1 MITKNLLKALEELG
15 FEYRDNKSPDK
26 THAFAIYGDYLV
38 SVYETAGKR
47 TAYFNFKFSDS
58 EENSIKKYAMSETFS
73 NEIEEFSVID
83 YSISEDGM
91 RVFSNG
97 SIPTFLKL
105 IDRCVSILK
114 ENEIRGIEYCSKCG
128 NKFGSRKPK
137 KVTVNKENHLM
148 CEHCAIDVVEE
159 INNAAAQKAIDNNN
173 GKILKGILGSFTFS
187 ILGIGIYFLLYYFL
201 SPALAQS
208 NFNEVRYIF
217 CICGFVVSLLSY
229 YGYRIFCKKISLSAY
244 ITIPVNALLCTAVG
258 QYIGVVF
265 EFIAKNGFKPS
276 VLFSNKH
283 FWLVHVRNTIPQEVA
298 EHFTSHSEIFVKLLI
313 ISLLFALIGL
323 GIFLLTLHDKSNIKP
338 ETVEIETV
346 SIN

>member
-47 TAYFNFKFSDS
+47 TAYFNFRFSDS
-58 EENSIKKYAMSETFS
+58 EENDIKKYAMSEAFS
-73 NEIEEFSVID
+73 NELEEFSVVD

-91 RVFSNG
+91 RVCSNG

-105 IDRCVSILK
+105 IDRCVSLLK

-148 CEHCAIDVVEE
+148 CEHCAIDIVEE
-159 INNAAAQKAIDNNN
+159 INNTAAQKSIENNN
-173 GKILKGILGSFTFS
+173 DKIWKGILGSVVFS
-187 ILGIGIYFLLYYFL
+187 LIGTVIYFLLYYFL
-201 SPALAQS
+201 SPAIAES
-208 NFNEVRYIF
+208 NFSEVRYIF
-217 CICGFVVSLLSY
+217 CICGFIVSLLSY

-244 ITIPVNALLCTAVG
+244 ITVPLNALLFTAIG

-298 EHFTSHSEIFVKLLI
+298 DNFVAHSEIFWKLLI
-313 ISLLFALIGL
+313 ISLMFAAIGV
-323 GIFLLTLHDKSNIKP
+323 GIFLLTLHDKSNVKP